1 MAAPDLFRRLDRHGD
16 RPALIGADGSVVSY
30 AEMLAAGDRLA
41 AGLRGQRVL
50 AVVICR
56 NDPDCIAGYVG
67 LMRAGAAVM
76 LLHHSVKPDQ
86 LDAILARFSP
96 QVIYAPSGFGAL
108 GHNLAHL
115 GGYVLAR
122 LSEQGP
128 GLHDD
133 LALLLTTSG
142 TTGSRNFVRL
152 SHANIAAN
160 AASIAEYLEIGP
172 QERPITT
179 MPLSYSYGLSILHSH
194 LLQGAGLVCCE
205 DSVVSPLFW
214 KLMREQ
220 AVTSLGGVPFIYDML
235 KKLRFGRM
243 ELPALK
249 TLTQAGGRMAPELVA
264 EFAEIC
270 AATGRKLFVMYGAT
284 EATARM
290 AFVPWE
296 QLRHRPGS
304 IGRAIPG
311 GRMWLED
318 EEGEVISE
326 ADTTGELVYG
336 GANVSLGYA
345 AQADDLAKGDDN
357 LGVLRTG
364 DMARM
369 DADGYFFI
377 VGRRKRFLKVFG
389 NRVNL
394 DELERLLAEDGLEC
408 ACSGGDDSLRV
419 FVVGDVEAAKAA
431 VVARTSLTTQMFK
444 VASIAAIPRQ
454 ESGKV
459 DYAALGGGHG

>member
-1 MAAPDLFRRLDRHGD
+1 MAAPSLFRRLDRFGD
-16 RPALIGADGSVVSY
+16 SAALIGADGEVVRY

-41 AGLRGQRVL
+41 AALHGRRVL
-50 AVVICR
+50 ALVVCR
-56 NDPDCIAGYVG
+56 NDPDCVAGYVG

-76 LLHHSVKPDQ
+76 MLHHSVKPEQ
-86 LDAILARFSP
+86 LDAIVTRFAPS
-96 QVIYAPSGFGAL
+96 VIYAPAQLCAL
-108 GHNLAHL
+108 GQPLDRL

-122 LSEQGP
+122 LSETDP
-128 GLHDD
+128 LLHDD
-133 LALLLTTSG
+133 LALMLTTSG

-152 SHANIAAN
+152 SHGNILAN

-179 MPLSYSYGLSILHSH
+179 MPLSYSYGVSILHSH
-194 LLQGAGLVCCE
+194 LLQGASLVCCE

-243 ELPALK
+243 DLPALK

-270 AATGRKLFVMYGAT
+270 AATGRKLMVMYGAT

-311 GRMWLED
+311 GKLWLED
-318 EEGEVISE
+318 EEGRVIAE
-326 ADTTGELVYG
+326 ADTTGQLVYG

-345 AQADDLAKGDDN
+345 AAAEDLAKGDDN
-357 LGVLRTG
+357 QGVLRTG
-364 DMARM
+364 DMARR
-369 DADGYFFI
+369 DEDGFFFI
-377 VGRRKRFLKVFG
+377 IGRRKRFLKVFG

-394 DELERLLAEDGLEC
+394 DELERLLAADGLEC
-408 ACSGGDDSLRV
+408 ACSGGDDALQV
-419 FVVGDVEAAKAA
+419 FVVGDVEVAKAA
-431 VVARTSLTTQMFK
+431 VTARTNLTNQMFK
-444 VASIAAIPRQ
+444 AVAIPALPRQ

-459 DYAALGGGHG
+459 DYAALGTGNG

>member
-16 RPALIGADGSVVSY
+16 RPALVGADGSVVSY
-30 AEMLAAGDRLA
+30 ADMLAAGDRLA

-56 NDPDCIAGYVG
+56 NDPDCVAGYVG

-128 GLHDD
+128 ALHDD

-152 SHANIAAN
+152 SAANIAAN

-172 QERPITT
+172 HERPITT

-194 LLQGAGLVCCE
+194 VLQGASVVCCE

-243 ELPALK
+243 DLPALK
-249 TLTQAGGRMAPELVA
+249 TLTQAGGRMAPEMVA
-264 EFAEIC
+264 EFAQVC

-284 EATARM
+284 EATARIAWLPWDQVM
-290 AFVPWE
+290 A
-296 QLRHRPGS
+296 RPGS
-304 IGRAIPG
+304 IGKAIPG
-311 GRMWLED
+311 GRLWIED
-318 EEGEVISE
+318 ADGQPVTEP
-326 ADTTGELVYG
+326 DTTGELVYG
-336 GANVSLGYA
+336 GANVCLGYA
-345 AQADDLAKGDDN
+345 SEAADLSRGDDN
-357 LGVLRTG
+357 DGVLRTG

-369 DADGYFFI
+369 DSDGFFYV

-394 DELERLLAEDGLEC
+394 DELERLLAEDGLQC
-408 ACSGGDDSLRV
+408 ACAGGDDALMV
-419 FVVGDVEAAKAA
+419 HVVGDVEAAKAA

>member
-1 MAAPDLFRRLDRHGD
+1 MAAPSLFHRLDRYGD
-16 RPALIGADGSVVSY
+16 NAALIGADGTALTY
-30 AEMLAAGDRLA
+30 ARMLASGDRLA
-41 AGLRGQRVL
+41 AALHGRRQL
-50 AVVICR
+50 ALVVCR
-56 NDPDCIAGYVG
+56 NDPDCVAGYVG

-76 LLHHSVKPDQ
+76 MLHHSVKPDQ
-86 LDAILARFSP
+86 LDAIIARFSP
-96 QVIYAPSGFGAL
+96 GVIYAPAPLCAL
-108 GHNLAHL
+108 GQPLDRL

-122 LSEQGP
+122 LSEAGP
-128 GLHDD
+128 TLHDD
-133 LALLLTTSG
+133 LALMLTTSG

-152 SHANIAAN
+152 SHGNILAN
-160 AASIAEYLEIGP
+160 AVSIAEYLEIGP

-194 LLQGAGLVCCE
+194 LLQGAALICCE
-205 DSVVSPLFW
+205 DSVVSPVFW

-220 AVTSLGGVPFIYDML
+220 AVTSLAGVPFIYDML

-243 ELPALK
+243 DLPALK

-270 AATGRKLFVMYGAT
+270 AATGRRLFVMYGAT

-311 GRMWLED
+311 GRLWLED
-318 EEGEVISE
+318 EAGNVIGET
-326 ADTTGELVYG
+326 DTTGELVYG
-336 GANVSLGYA
+336 GANVCLGYA
-345 AQADDLAKGDDN
+345 AETEDLARGDDN
-357 LGVLRTG
+357 QGILRTG

-369 DADGYFFI
+369 DEDGFFVI

-394 DELERLLAEDGLEC
+394 DELERLLALDGLEC
-408 ACSGGDDSLRV
+408 ACSGGDDSLVV

-431 VVARTSLTTQMFK
+431 VTARTSLTNQMVK
-444 VASIAAIPRQ
+444 VVAVAALPRQ

-459 DYAALGGGHG
+459 DYAALGGMHG